1 MHIHLTV
8 INRKLFFLRNSR
20 HQKDYQSVLKEN
32 LLKKKTRSMR
42 RRRKEKEK
50 KGWRRNSRLKKIEN
64 YIDKTEIILK
74 V

>member
-1 MHIHLTV
+1 
-8 INRKLFFLRNSR
+8 
-20 HQKDYQSVLKEN
+20 
-32 LLKKKTRSMR
+32 MR

-50 KGWRRNSRLKKIEN
+50 KGWRRNSRFKKIEN